1 MQNLT
6 QPTLLLKPFAQ
17 SGDKNTLPD
26 VNPDTDNPQ
35 LADLTNG
42 FPQIT
47 SLSPDDGGLPPE
59 RKDFNGLGYLTTSY
73 DFFYQA
79 GGTFTYSPT
88 IASAIGGYPLGARL
102 WYTNPIGVSMI
113 VRSTIENNT
122 NNFLTDSSVIG
133 MAGEGK
139 PWERENFL
147 GYTAPYKLLQHS
159 WFDYELDD
167 MSWLNADTF
176 SWQDGTVYSEV
187 YSHLVS
193 DIDDVTPT
201 TELVGSYTITYYQA
215 EDGHKI
221 VMADQ
226 ETTVQAIYGESGA
239 AWYYILDTT
248 NSRFKL
254 PRVNP
259 AREELIQIIRAK
271 GNGITVG
278 VVDGDGNNF
287 GMLGGDTGHTI
298 KTRADAYGVAV
309 GDGGGTSTATASG
322 GLGITAD
329 STKSGIVSDM
339 ADSTSVYKGKKYLY
353 FYVGQYSQSAT
364 EQTAGL
370 NTSLFN
376 GKIDIDGENATL
388 QTAVGFNH
396 AGIRTV
402 IETYKSGTYWYR
414 VWSDGWIE
422 QGGAKVMEPRFNTI
436 NLLKEFSDTDYT
448 VCIAGYG
455 TEVTSGT
462 GQLIRNKTTTTF
474 DFWDNATGYTGG
486 QSSWYCCGF

>member
-6 QPTLLLKPFAQ
+6 QPTILLKPFAVE
-17 SGDKNTLPD
+17 GDRNTLPNENSD
-26 VNPDTDNPQ
+26 ETNPQ

-42 FPQIT
+42 FPPIT

-88 IASAIGGYPLGARL
+88 IAAAIGGYPLGARL

-113 VRSTIENNT
+113 VRSTIENNS

-147 GYTAPYKLLQHS
+147 GYTAPYKLLQYS

-226 ETTVQAIYGESGA
+226 ETTVQAIYDESGA

-248 NSRFKL
+248 DSRFKL
-254 PRVNP
+254 PRINP
-259 AREELIQIIRAK
+259 AREELIQTIRAK
-271 GNGITVG
+271 GNGIALGIT
-278 VVDGDGNNF
+278 DGESFF
-287 GMLGGDTGHTI
+287 GLLGGDTGHALKGRT
-298 KTRADAYGVAV
+298 ACYGAEI
-309 GDGGGTSTATASG
+309 GTNGGQSTATNNVAM
-322 GLGITAD
+322 GITSD
-329 STKSGIVSDM
+329 STKSGIISSM
-339 ADSTSVYKGKKYLY
+339 TDSTSVYKGKKYLY
-353 FYVGQYSQSAT
+353 FYVGQFSQSAT

-370 NTSLFN
+370 NTELFN
-376 GKIDIDGENATL
+376 GKLDIDLGNVSTVTKETIASWGMPDY
-388 QTAVGFNH
+388 TAGVSVSYTDLNSGYTAPYDGVLLCNFSLN
-396 AGIRTV
+396 GTV
-402 IETYKSGTYWYR
+402 
-414 VWSDGWIE
+414 
-422 QGGAKVMEPRFNTI
+422 TI
-436 NLLKEFSDTDYT
+436 NSLSFTAKLDYPNR
-448 VCIAGYG
+448 
-455 TEVTSGT
+455 
-462 GQLIRNKTTTTF
+462 QLREIHLNRGDVIKTTTLNVTYGGENMF
-474 DFWDNATGYTGG
+474 FPLKGVNNA
-486 QSSWYCCGF
+486 